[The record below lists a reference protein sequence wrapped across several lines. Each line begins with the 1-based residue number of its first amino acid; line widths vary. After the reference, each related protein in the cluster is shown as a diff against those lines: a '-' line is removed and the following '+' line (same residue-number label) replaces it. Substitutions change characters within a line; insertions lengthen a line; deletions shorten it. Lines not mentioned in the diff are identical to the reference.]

1 MNTTLLHRLAWKE
14 LRSLRA
20 LWLTLLG
27 AAVILQG
34 FASWS
39 VGNFWAPQ
47 QINFLIPIWIP
58 VVFSLACASVAFAGE
73 REDGTDQ
80 LLSRLAAPPLPLWSV
95 KLAVNVFG
103 TVLLVV
109 VLFPLAWM
117 SGALSLGSHW
127 HLLRECCH
135 RDGPVMRMSI
145 SALAWTTGLL
155 SFGLFFSL
163 LFRRVLPCLVATAV
177 AAGLLPLVTTGLLDL
192 ILPNTGASWDWLD
205 WTLRLGVVPVLTLVG
220 SAWFVGTWDENRWPR
235 FLERL
240 LDAWRNSAM
249 SRDRLNPVSGLVGWF
264 GRRCQSLLHP
274 FGLFLPDGDL
284 SACRREVRRW
294 LWLERRQV
302 WRVMLFV
309 SAAFGI
315 YVAGQ
320 HFVVRWGSQ
329 LVTREFPF
337 VMAFAAFLFGVMS
350 FQAQQSGQRF
360 RDFAGHGASPAT
372 LWVIKQAVWFSA
384 MLLTT
389 GVLTLLVVMLDDLR
403 QFEFWPALY
412 PSEVEE
418 LWQPLGFGIN
428 WKYQLEWLTVLHW
441 PKERSWSLLANV
453 VLALGLSFGV
463 GQLVSLLI
471 GRAVTAATV
480 GFMLAGVAF
489 AWQQST
495 ASMAVPSGLAVLPL
509 IVGLLAAS
517 AVRMAD
523 WLEERNS
530 VRGWVR
536 VLAACLIPSLVTLIG
551 TPIYRVLEIPTGSH
565 GEVARPELLSEKP
578 AWMNAEANAKRVAE
592 WWLRIA
598 ESIEGEPV
606 FVSKSMVPA
615 SDGGE
620 PVEVESE
627 RTPRHL
633 MEVRTDLVAWNTL
646 KNRDWLSKNADRVS
660 EMLRLA
666 PQMENC
672 AFDSELFE
680 GSSGA
685 AGYRFRQLSQVA
697 VLLKMASESAISEGK
712 LDEGLP
718 PLLVLLRLSEHMQQ
732 NAQWWPAREGEQL
745 EQTAWTLLIGWARH
759 PAQTGDSLRAALG
772 RSATTHPLAEALK
785 KHVELLPPPSQ
796 VVVEEHSIAKQEFAK
811 RRQEWG
817 WPVSWIFWEHQ
828 RYERLLDYSAV
839 AALEGMHSWLPDSR
853 ENWQGDRQLVFRSI
867 REHRLPSPSRMRALL
882 LQRSTWNPIAHRNLN
897 FLWSYGDEW
906 QRANE
911 RGEASAWR
919 RGLVATLA
927 LRAFHLDH
935 DRWPAQWDELI
946 GAYLDRVPVDP
957 WTGSLFEFRPQGYP
971 FELRSRHSQIIPA
984 STPLFTCRGAYD
996 QRLELIAVP
1005 SGEGES
1011 ETKTEWFVVSP
1022 YGTQPWP
1029 PKDEEHRR
1037 SLSLLAFPLTAE
1049 SR

>member
-1 MNTTLLHRLAWKE
+1 MNTTLLHRLVWKE

-20 LWLTLLG
+20 LWLTLL
-27 AAVILQG
+27 AAAIVLQLGPTGFFVFWRDKGQWLCCVMLVIPTIYAL
-34 FASWS
+34 AS
-39 VGNFWAPQ
+39 A
-47 QINFLIPIWIP
+47 
-58 VVFSLACASVAFAGE
+58 SLTFAGE
-73 REDGTDQ
+73 REEGTDQ
-80 LLSRLAAPPLPLWSV
+80 LLCRLATPPWMLLGVKFGLSVLTTAALFGVLASWTMLLLKLVDRSGHSWSELTGDLP
-95 KLAVNVFG
+95 KHCIA
-103 TVLLVV
+103 
-109 VLFPLAWM
+109 
-117 SGALSLGSHW
+117 
-127 HLLRECCH
+127 
-135 RDGPVMRMSI
+135 
-145 SALAWTTGLL
+145 ALAWTTGLL

-177 AAGLLPLVTTGLLDL
+177 AAGLLPLATTGFLDL

-205 WTLRLGVVPVLTLVG
+205 WTLRLGVVPILTLVV
-220 SAWFVGTWDENRWPR
+220 SAWFVRTWDENRWPR
-235 FLERL
+235 LLERL
-240 LDAWRNSAM
+240 LDAWRNSATSLDRPNRM
-249 SRDRLNPVSGLVGWF
+249 SELVGWL
-264 GRRCQSLLHP
+264 GRRCQSLLRP

-309 SAAFGI
+309 SVAFGI

-337 VMAFAAFLFGVMS
+337 VMAFVAFLFGVMS
-350 FQAQQSGQRF
+350 FQALQSGQRF

-389 GVLTLLVVMLDDLR
+389 GVLTLFVVVVDDLR
-403 QFEFWPALY
+403 QFEFWPAFY
-412 PSEVEE
+412 SGEVEE
-418 LWQPLGFGIN
+418 LWRPLGFGMN
-428 WKYQLEWLTVLHW
+428 WKYQLEWIPESHW
-441 PKERSWSLLANV
+441 LRVSSWSLLGNV

-489 AWQQST
+489 AWQQLT

-530 VRGWVR
+530 VRGWLR
-536 VLAACLIPSLVTLIG
+536 VLAACFIPSLVTLIG
-551 TPIYRVLEIPTGSH
+551 TPIYRVAEIPTGSH
-565 GEVARPELLSEKP
+565 GEVARPE
-578 AWMNAEANAKRVAE
+578 ANAKRVAE
-592 WWLRIA
+592 WWLRMA

-620 PVEVESE
+620 SVEVESE
-627 RTPRHL
+627 RTPRQL

-672 AFDSELFE
+672 AFDNELFE
-680 GSSGA
+680 SSSGA
-685 AGYRFRQLSQVA
+685 ADFRFRRLSQVA

-712 LDEGLP
+712 LDEGLR
-718 PLLVLLRLSEHMQQ
+718 PLLVLLRLSEHIQQ
-732 NAQWWPAREGEQL
+732 NAQWWAAREGEQL
-745 EQTAWTLLIGWARH
+745 EQTAWTLLIGWVRH

-796 VVVEEHSIAKQEFAK
+796 VVVEEHSIAKQESAK
-811 RRQEWG
+811 RRQEYG
-817 WPVSWIFWEHQ
+817 WPVSWLFWERQ

-839 AALEGMHSWLPDSR
+839 AALEDMHGWLPDSR
-853 ENWQGDRQLVFRSI
+853 ENWQGDHRLVVRSI
-867 REHRLPSPSRMRALL
+867 REQRLPSPRRMQALL
-882 LQRSTWNPIAHRNLN
+882 LQRSTWNPIADRDLR
-897 FLWSYGDEW
+897 FLWGYQHEW
-906 QRANE
+906 HRANE

-919 RGLVATLA
+919 RGLIATLA

-935 DRWPAQWDELI
+935 GRWPTQWDELI
-946 GAYLDRVPVDP
+946 GPYLDRLPVDP
-957 WTGSLFEFRPQGYP
+957 WTGLPFELRPQGYP
-971 FELRSRHSQIIPA
+971 FEVRVLGSRIPA
-984 STPLFTCRGAYD
+984 HTPVFVSYGKYNQRFEPVVRQPANDETSTTTEWLSVCPIETDPQPIKDSTRTLS
-996 QRLELIAVP
+996 LIA
-1005 SGEGES
+1005 
-1011 ETKTEWFVVSP
+1011 
-1022 YGTQPWP
+1022 
-1029 PKDEEHRR
+1029 
-1037 SLSLLAFPLTAE
+1037 FPFSAIE
-1049 SR
+1049 P